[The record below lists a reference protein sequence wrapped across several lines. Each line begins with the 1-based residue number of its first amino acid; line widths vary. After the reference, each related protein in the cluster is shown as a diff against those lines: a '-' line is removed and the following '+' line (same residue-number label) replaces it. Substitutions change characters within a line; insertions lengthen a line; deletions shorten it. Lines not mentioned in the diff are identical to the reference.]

1 MKEKIITKKILK
13 WYDLN
18 KRSLPWRKKVSL
30 TKKQY
35 YTLISEFMLQQT
47 QVATVIPFFNRFI
60 KNLPSINSLAKVN
73 EKKLIKLW
81 EGLGYYSRARNLKK
95 TAQIIIKN
103 FDGKLPNNFEDL
115 LTLPGIGNYTANA
128 ILAIAFNK
136 PYIPLDGNIE
146 RVLKRYLYLKKEKE
160 IQKDNLLKK
169 KLYLELLQRSSDYAQ
184 ALMELGALYVNQVI
198 QYVISVQLEK
208 NVNLSK
214 IKILDLTKKLKKN
227 KDKYFIL
234 KVYKKNQKY
243 LLIKNT
249 KFNFLKNLSIFPME
263 ELSNPKNFDENLNF
277 KMSNM
282 NMNIKIQYSKDN
294 QKFSSSYWIDRKKL
308 NSYML
313 PSFTKKVVQYLEKI
327 NEKNCI
333 IGAGISGLFIANL
346 FKKIQ
351 IIKLQFYEKKPEFNR
366 FGRRLWN
373 SIIS

>member
-18 KRSLPWRKKVSL
+18 KRSLPWRKEVSL
-30 TKKQY
+30 QKKQY

-47 QVATVIPFFNRFI
+47 QVITVIPFFNRFL
-60 KNLPSINSLAKVN
+60 KNLPTINSLAKVD
-73 EKKLIKLW
+73 EEKLIKLW

-103 FDGKLPNNFEDL
+103 FDGKLPDNFRDL

-136 PYIPLDGNIE
+136 PYIPLDGNVK
-146 RVLKRYLYLKKEKE
+146 RVLKRYLYLKKDKE
-160 IQKDNLLKK
+160 IQKDNLVQKK
-169 KLYLELLQRSSDYAQ
+169 NIFGTTLRSGDYAQ
-184 ALMELGALYVNQVI
+184 ALMELGALICKPSNPICLQCPI
-198 QYVISVQLEK
+198 RK
-208 NVNLSK
+208 NCKSF
-214 IKILDLTKKLKKN
+214 KKKDFTLKKSIKKN
-227 KDKYFIL
+227 KEKYFIL
-234 KVYKKNQKY
+234 KVYKKKQRY

-263 ELSNPKNFDENLNF
+263 ELSNPKNFNENLNF

-294 QKFSSSYWIDRKKL
+294 KKFTSSYWVDKKKL

-313 PSFTKKVVQYLEKI
+313 PSFTKKIVRYLEK
-327 NEKNCI
+327 N
-333 IGAGISGLFIANL
+333 
-346 FKKIQ
+346 
-351 IIKLQFYEKKPEFNR
+351 
-366 FGRRLWN
+366 
-373 SIIS
+373 